1 MNIAVVGPLQT
12 IAFLL
17 SINEL
22 KGMLF
27 GLVLVDNEC
36 HVVTSAQS

>member
-1 MNIAVVGPLQT
+1 MIIAVVGPLQT

-17 SINEL
+17 STNEL
-22 KGMLF
+22 KGVLF
-27 GLVLVDNEC
+27 GSVLFNNEC